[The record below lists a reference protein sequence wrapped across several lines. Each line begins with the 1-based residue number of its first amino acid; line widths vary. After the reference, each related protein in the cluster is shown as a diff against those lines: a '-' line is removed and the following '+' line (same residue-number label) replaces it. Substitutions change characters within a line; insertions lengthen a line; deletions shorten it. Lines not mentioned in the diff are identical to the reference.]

1 MSIHLS
7 PHMPHQHGGVE
18 PLVRDALRAMRAAS
32 VQDGDLH
39 VRVTNMLEKY
49 WDMRAH
55 MAPAPRS
62 SEDEDDGALS
72 VFTCRLGASLTFGF
86 LRRCKRDVEAARDAN
101 TPNPTAQVLRREGVE
116 MREFFFPFA
125 SFPPLTS
132 RSLTL
137 CVPVLMTGVVA
148 EEGLPR
154 PPGPHPDAQQLALTD
169 AFNRFDWNAFMDDF
183 DWSFTSS
190 YLQPG
195 IS

>member
-1 MSIHLS
+1 
-7 PHMPHQHGGVE
+7 MPHHGSVE

-55 MAPAPRS
+55 MAPAPRT
-62 SEDEDDGALS
+62 DEDDGEGALS
-72 VFTCRLGASLTFGF
+72 VFTCRLGASLTFGY
-86 LRRCKRDVEAARDAN
+86 LRRCKRDVEAARDAS
-101 TPNPTAQVLRREGVE
+101 TPNPMAQQARGQAQGGE
-116 MREFFFPFA
+116 MREYFFFFYIA
-125 SFPPLTS
+125 V
-132 RSLTL
+132 SLYFVSLL
-137 CVPVLMTGVVA
+137 CVFVMLMIRGVA

-154 PPGPHPDAQQLALTD
+154 PPGPHPDTQQLALTD